1 MKNYAFIFLVMILA
15 TGCHLETDQTSNPL
29 ASWKT
34 FQIPEY
40 NLEFKYPP
48 NAGAK
53 ENKIPFFQHDA
64 EAGVS
69 RWPDGI
75 PGEITIDGLH
85 QFPYSIKLSPEFH
98 FAADTEWC
106 FPIRF
111 IMLTDAAKLKPM
123 WAKKYH
129 WTETPTISMYP
140 FDFNR
145 DKDALLTAIERLY
158 LERPKL
164 WSEVKPITVDGKAGV
179 NMSTWDYILG
189 NSGEKFFHEIVAV
202 PVSTN
207 KILIIQAGYYQTG
220 DFPRSGFLQ
229 PPKIV
234 RQSVMQ
240 LKANQQIF
248 SNVVSSVRFL
258 EN

>member
-1 MKNYAFIFLVMILA
+1 MIFA
-15 TGCHLETDQTSNPL
+15 TGCRTDRTSDPL

-48 NAGAK
+48 EAGAK
-53 ENKIPFFQHDA
+53 ESKLPFFGHPA
-64 EAGVS
+64 VAGVS
-69 RWPDGI
+69 RNPEGL
-75 PGEITIDGLH
+75 PGDITIDGLH
-85 QFPYSIKLSPEFH
+85 QWPFTIHLNVEFTI
-98 FAADTEWC
+98 DDVISR
-106 FPIRF
+106 FPILF
-111 IMLTDAAKLKPM
+111 IMLTDAAKLDPE

-129 WTETPTISMYP
+129 WTEKPTISMYP

-179 NMSTWDYILG
+179 DMSTWEYYLE
-189 NSGEKFFHEIVAV
+189 NRGEKFFHEIVAV

-207 KILIIQAGYYQTG
+207 KILIIQAGYFQTG
-220 DFPRSGFLQ
+220 NFPR
-229 PPKIV
+229 
-234 RQSVMQ
+234 
-240 LKANQQIF
+240 
-248 SNVVSSVRFL
+248 
-258 EN
+258 